1 MNAATRIVRTL
12 QKGDVETFK
21 FTRFQRVDNRTGQMM
36 VGIRGL
42 HPAARKV
49 VFVLPTATVQPRH
62 GDRLLCKVIKDTVPD
77 DPKRGA
83 LIVAPVVGENKATC
97 QLKEQKVQE
106 RLHFDICERTVAN
119 GEPIVLVT
127 VKTRCRAQEQG
138 RSEFEIRAKSD
149 LPGDLPL
156 WVKQKVEDH
165 LNLIAASRAK
175 WLKKASEAC
184 DWFETKNLS
193 NLDTGE
199 LLIRVVHKRMIG
211 FDDPIDLEVISIR
224 SRGDIPQGWTEQTK
238 KSVLDAIE
246 RTEAAYAEAKK
257 VEWSVVWSGAAPER
271 FPRVIGREKRS
282 GKVTASFVITSLDQ
296 LNDRELASVKSIA
309 QAMLTRAE
317 AINAEARAK
326 LERKRLIDELKH
338 DADGKTRFQWAGDYM
353 TDGRLWFPRR
363 RPEGL
368 EWRKFPIAA
377 VPAGYWETFLQ
388 GLEGKI
394 MDELLDYCTQESW
407 RRPVVERVKLTERQE
422 EIKRTIKSE
431 IERMV
436 KEKQMWQGDGVD
448 AIAVGK
454 CVVFIVERSGQCLYV
469 VDNPGPGAIYV
480 FRSKEDAHRLAREE
494 VTRQALIK
502 SGAIR
507 ILHTPGWQVKLA
519 ETIASA

>member
-1 MNAATRIVRTL
+1 MNAATQIVRTL
-12 QKGDVETFK
+12 QKGDVQTFK
-21 FTRFQRVDNRTGQMM
+21 FKEYVRWDNRTGQKIL
-36 VGIRGL
+36 GIRGV

-49 VFVLPTATVQPRH
+49 VFVAQTATVQPRH
-62 GDRLLCKVIKDTVPD
+62 GDILLCKVIKDTAPA

-83 LIVAPVVGENKATC
+83 LIVAPVVGENKANC
-97 QLKEQKVQE
+97 QLKEQRVQV
-106 RLHFDICERTVAN
+106 RLHFDISEAKVAK
-119 GEPIVLVT
+119 GEPIVLVA
-127 VKTRCRAQEQG
+127 VKTRCGAKVTA
-138 RSEFEIRAKSD
+138 RSDFEIRAKSD
-149 LPGDLPL
+149 LPADWPL
-156 WVKQKVEDH
+156 WVNQKIEDH
-165 LNLIAASRAK
+165 LNLIAVSRAN
-175 WLKKASEAC
+175 WLKKKSEVC
-184 DWFETKNLS
+184 DWFEVKNLS

-199 LLIRVVHKRMIG
+199 LLIRVVHKKRVG
-211 FDDPIDLEVISIR
+211 FDESTNLEVISIR
-224 SRGDIPQGWTEQTK
+224 SRGDIPLGWTEQTK
-238 KSVLDAIE
+238 KNVLDAIE
-246 RTEAAYAEAKK
+246 KTETAYAQAKK
-257 VEWSVVWSGAAPER
+257 VEWSVVWSGTAPDR

-282 GKVTASFVITSLDQ
+282 GKVTASFVITSPDQ
-296 LNDRELASVKSIA
+296 LNDGLLASVKSIA

-326 LERKRLIDELKH
+326 LERRRLIDELKH

-394 MDELLDYCTQESW
+394 MEELLDYCTQESW
-407 RRPVVERVKLTERQE
+407 RRPLAERVKLTERQE

-436 KEKQMWQGDGVD
+436 KEKQMWQGGGVD

-454 CVVFIVERSGQCLYV
+454 CVVFIVERNGQCLYV

-480 FRSKEDAHRLAREE
+480 FRSKEGAHRLAREE

-507 ILHTPGWQVKLA
+507 ILHMPGWQLKLA
-519 ETIASA
+519 ETIAST